1 MKKRNLL
8 YVLVCMLAVTS
19 CNYLDFDET
28 NGLQT
33 KEDIYKYMDRTEF
46 MVNHVYS
53 FILQD
58 FGTIGGAMRDC
69 ATDDA
74 EFANT
79 GATVQDFNNGA
90 WSALNTL
97 DDQWDNLYAGIRAAN
112 NFMVD
117 VENTDFSRYE
127 YQNNYSEW
135 MKRLSYHKDEAR
147 LLRAYFFFELA
158 RRYGDIAMPTTALT
172 AEEANAIGK
181 TPFLEVIQFIAD
193 ECDAVAPNLPVTY
206 QNVPSR
212 QIGRVTKG
220 FAMALKAKALL
231 YAASELHNPSGD
243 VEAWKSAARAAL
255 VLIDSAEVRGW
266 YTLDGALTA
275 IDDDASKEI
284 VLYRQN
290 GNSSSFELTNFPVR
304 FTDGGSTTTGVC
316 PSQNLVDA
324 FETVNG
330 YTVTLVDNVWVCDD
344 PEFDPAHPYANRD
357 PRLGKTVLTD
367 GADFKGSVIETFN
380 GGKDAGAVAT
390 GGTATGYFLRKYIR
404 ESTSF
409 DPNALVTNKHTY
421 VVYRYAEALLSYAE
435 AMTEAFGN
443 PDYTDATFTRSAR
456 WALNQVR
463 ANAGMPEVT
472 ATGKEDFLERVRNE
486 WRVEFAFEDHRFWD
500 IRRWNIGSQTQTELY
515 RVGIEVQTDGSKSYS
530 KQLYEMRTWND
541 RMNLYPIPQEELFKN
556 NNLAPQNSGW

>member
-1 MKKRNLL
+1 MKKRNLF
-8 YVLVCMLAVTS
+8 YGLVCMLAVTS

-79 GATVQDFNNGA
+79 GASVQDFNNGA

-367 GADFKGSVIETFN
+367 GADFKGTIIETFN
-380 GGKDAGAVAT
+380 GGQDAGAVAT

>member
-1 MKKRNLL
+1 MKKKNIF
-8 YVLVCMLAVTS
+8 YAWMCMLAVTS

-33 KEDIYKYMDRTEF
+33 KEDIYKYMDRTEN

-79 GATVQDFNNGA
+79 GAGIQDFNNGA
-90 WSALNTL
+90 WSALNVL

-127 YQNNYSEW
+127 YQNNYSDW

-158 RRYGDIAMPTTALT
+158 RRYGDIAMPTTVLT
-172 AEEANAIGK
+172 AEEANTIGK
-181 TPFLEVIQFIAD
+181 TPFEEVIQFIVD
-193 ECDAVAPNLPVTY
+193 ECDAVIPNLPVTY
-206 QNVPSR
+206 QDIPGK

-231 YAASELHNPSGD
+231 YAASELHNPVRS
-243 VEAWKSAARAAL
+243 VEKWKSAAQAAL
-255 VLIDSAEVRGW
+255 TLIDSAEIRGW
-266 YTLDGALTA
+266 YALDGVLTA
-275 IDDDASKEI
+275 TEDDASKDI
-284 VLYRQN
+284 ILYRQN
-290 GNSSSFELTNFPVR
+290 GNSSAIELVNFPVR
-304 FTDGGSTTTGVC
+304 FTDGGSATTGVC

-330 YTVTLVDNVWVCDD
+330 YAVALVDNVRVCDD
-344 PEFDPAHPYANRD
+344 PQFNPSEPYANRD

-367 GADFKGSVIETFN
+367 GAAFKDGVIETFK

-390 GGTATGYFLRKYIR
+390 GGTATGYFLRKYIK

-443 PDYTDATFTRSAR
+443 PDYTDAAFTRSAR

-472 ATGKEDFLERVRNE
+472 VTGKEEFLSRVRNE

-500 IRRWNIGSQTQTELY
+500 IRRWKIGSQTQTELY
-515 RVGIEVQTDGSKSYS
+515 GVGIEVLADGTKSYS
-530 KQLYEMRTWND
+530 RELYEIRTWND
-541 RMNLYPIPQEELFKN
+541 RMNFYPIPQEELFKN
-556 NNLAPQNSGW
+556 NNLAPQNPGW

>member
-1 MKKRNLL
+1 MKKKNIF
-8 YVLVCMLAVTS
+8 YAWMCMLAVTS

-33 KEDIYKYMDRTEF
+33 KEDIYKYMDRTEN

-79 GATVQDFNNGA
+79 GAGIQDFNNGA
-90 WSALNTL
+90 WSALNVL

-127 YQNNYSEW
+127 YQNNYSDW

-158 RRYGDIAMPTTALT
+158 RRYGDIAMPTTILT
-172 AEEANAIGK
+172 AQEANTIGK
-181 TPFLEVIQFIAD
+181 TPFEEVIQFIVD
-193 ECDAVAPNLPVTY
+193 ECDAVIPNLPVTY
-206 QNVPSR
+206 QDIPGK

-231 YAASELHNPSGD
+231 YAASELHNPVRS
-243 VEAWKSAARAAL
+243 VEKWKSAAQAAL
-255 VLIDSAEVRGW
+255 TLIDSAEIRGW
-266 YTLDGALTA
+266 YALDGVLTA
-275 IDDDASKEI
+275 TEDDASKDI
-284 VLYRQN
+284 ILYRQN
-290 GNSSSFELTNFPVR
+290 GNSSAFELVNFPVR
-304 FTDGGSTTTGVC
+304 FTDGGSATTGVC

-330 YTVTLVDNVWVCDD
+330 YAVALVDNVWVCDD
-344 PEFDPAHPYANRD
+344 PQFNPSEPYANRD

-367 GADFKGSVIETFN
+367 GAAFKDGVIETFK

-390 GGTATGYFLRKYIR
+390 GGTATGYFLRKYIK

-443 PDYTDATFTRSAR
+443 PDYTDAAFTRSAR

-463 ANAGMPEVT
+463 ANVGMPEVT
-472 ATGKEDFLERVRNE
+472 VTGKEEFLSRVRNE

-500 IRRWNIGSQTQTELY
+500 VRRWKIGSQTQTELY
-515 RVGIEVQTDGSKSYS
+515 GVGIEVLADGTKSYS
-530 KQLYEMRTWND
+530 RELYEIRTWND
-541 RMNLYPIPQEELFKN
+541 RMNFYPIPQEELFKN
-556 NNLAPQNSGW
+556 NNLAPQNPGW

>member
-472 ATGKEDFLERVRNE
+472 ATGKDDFLERVRNE

-515 RVGIEVQTDGSKSYS
+515 SVGIEVQTDGSKSYS